1 MQGRPG
7 RGRSRPRATVR
18 SADRG
23 VRLFAASEPGAA
35 VAVSGTRA
43 ADDWGVIAIAMA
55 TPAQIVVDSE
65 GLEPVVG
72 GTVKETIVRRATI
85 NNYEFAPRRWKD
97 HGLVYANYH
106 FLFCYITIR

>member
-1 MQGRPG
+1 
-7 RGRSRPRATVR
+7 
-18 SADRG
+18 
-23 VRLFAASEPGAA
+23 
-35 VAVSGTRA
+35 
-43 ADDWGVIAIAMA
+43 VIAIAMA

-72 GTVKETIVRRATI
+72 GTVKERIVRRATI

-106 FLFCYITIR
+106 FLLRGNKICEMGLA